1 MGADRVPSG
10 IPGLDELIGKGF
22 PKQTVTLISG
32 GPGSGKTIF
41 ALQMLITGAER
52 YNEPGIYATMTETPE
67 ELRKDAASFGWKL
80 EELEKKGEILFLDV
94 RPSCFLEL
102 RSYERAETFFSWLWN
117 NIRKGA
123 NEIGAKRIVIDSLNV
138 LSTQFQDEY
147 QARQAITSLVEA
159 LKKLP
164 DCISFLLFEQ
174 IAMERTM
181 EEFLTS
187 GVIILHYV
195 PIKNGMMRAI
205 QVLKMRRTAHSE
217 NFHPFEI
224 GPKGIK
230 INPKETVV
238 FF

>member
-1 MGADRVPSG
+1 VKAERVPSG

-41 ALQMLITGAER
+41 ALQMLVNGAKR

-67 ELRKDAASFGWKL
+67 ELRKDAASFGWSID
-80 EELEKKGEILFLDV
+80 ELEKKGKLVFLDV
-94 RPSCFLEL
+94 RPSRFLEL
-102 RSYERAETFFSWLWN
+102 RSYERTETFFSWLWD
-117 NIRKGA
+117 NIRKRA
-123 NEIGAKRIVIDSLNV
+123 EEIEAKRIVIDSINV

-159 LKKLP
+159 LKRLP

-181 EEFLTS
+181 EEFLTN

-195 PIKNGMMRAI
+195 PIKNGMLRAVQI
-205 QVLKMRRTAHSE
+205 LKMRRTAHSE

-224 GPKGIK
+224 GSKGIK